1 QLRTGPTEIVVAPA
15 FRSRPSVNL
24 VAGMKNFFRILR
36 FGAPYRSYAVLNALL
51 NLLATIFHLASLL
64 LFIPFLR
71 LLLGQ
76 VRPVH
81 DRPLEIW
88 TRDGLEGTFNW
99 MLTRLIENNG
109 QMGALLLISIAVV
122 ALFLFKNLFRYL
134 ALIAISHFRNRIVRD
149 VRQRIY
155 HKLLELPLR
164 FHQGERKGDLLALIT
179 NDMHVI
185 EFSVMLYIEMVFRE
199 PIAIL
204 LFLFTMVTLSPEL
217 TVISLLLLP
226 VSGLLIAR

>member
-1 QLRTGPTEIVVAPA
+1 
-15 FRSRPSVNL
+15 
-24 VAGMKNFFRILR
+24 
-36 FGAPYRSYAVLNALL
+36 
-51 NLLATIFHLASLL
+51 
-64 LFIPFLR
+64 
-71 LLLGQ
+71 
-76 VRPVH
+76 
-81 DRPLEIW
+81 
-88 TRDGLEGTFNW
+88 
-99 MLTRLIENNG
+99 NG

-164 FHQGERKGDLLALIT
+164 FHQCERKGDRLALIT

-226 VSGLLIAR
+226 VSGLLIARVSKSLKRKSTRVQEKNADLLARVEETLTGIRVIKAFNGEKDMERRFQRENEMLMSSSIAMVNRQDMASPLSETLGAAVMATIAYIGGSYVLGVEPMLTGDSFLGF

>member
-24 VAGMKNFFRILR
+24 AAGMKNFFRILR
-36 FGAPYRSYAVLNALL
+36 FGAPYRTYAVLNALL

-81 DRPLEIW
+81 DRPVEVW

-109 QMGALLLISIAVV
+109 QMGALPLISTAVV
-122 ALFLFKNLFRYL
+122 ALFLFKDLFRYL
-134 ALIAISHFRNRIVRD
+134 AFPQPHRARRAPKDLPQVVGIAAAFPPGRTQRRSARIDHQRYARDRILGDVVHRNGVPRADRD
-149 VRQRIY
+149 PA
-155 HKLLELPLR
+155 LPLHHGHPFAR
-164 FHQGERKGDLLALIT
+164 AYG
-179 NDMHVI
+179 
-185 EFSVMLYIEMVFRE
+185 YI
-199 PIAIL
+199 A
-204 LFLFTMVTLSPEL
+204 
-217 TVISLLLLP
+217 
-226 VSGLLIAR
+226 